1 MSDNYSVEKSTNS
14 LRTTDFSLVT
24 REGFLGLLKS
34 HRREYYDQGDITI
47 ESELLYTFDKLTERI
62 NALQKKIE
70 EITSIK
76 S

>member
-1 MSDNYSVEKSTNS
+1 MNDNYSTEKSTNS

-24 REGFLGLLKS
+24 REGFLELLKS
-34 HRREYYDQGDITI
+34 HRREYYDQGDIAI

-62 NALQKKIE
+62 NALQRKIE